1 MKKKVPLLICVQS
14 KNNLHSASAA
24 HWGKLVKISV
34 STETA
39 KVLHGTKVYEDREG
53 DKEKREG
60 LKWKLEHEWEGTEL
74 EKAESLERRVVR
86 KRQLKSTEWLECCQP
101 LPRSKPVGQ
110 SSGVQYTPQATRC
123 E

>member
-1 MKKKVPLLICVQS
+1 MKKNVPLLICVQS

-60 LKWKLEHEWEGTEL
+60 LKWKLEHEWEG
-74 EKAESLERRVVR
+74 RHRVR
-86 KRQLKSTEWLECCQP
+86 KGRVFRKTCGEE
-101 LPRSKPVGQ
+101 
-110 SSGVQYTPQATRC
+110 ATT
-123 E
+123 